1 MKKIKKVYIV
11 KYFSVFLI
19 ALNLTLTSCEDV
31 IDLDLRNAEPRIV
44 IEAVV
49 TNTTQPKTVKITK
62 TGDFYEPANY
72 ETVSNAF
79 VKIEDG
85 DGYSEVL
92 TEVQPG
98 VYYSESLGGDVNK
111 TYSITVAAED
121 KEYRA
126 ESHMNEPALIDSLT
140 LEKDTRPARGGGEV
154 QYILH
159 VHFTDNPDK
168 KDYARIIPNV
178 GGVKIPGFIVYDD
191 RLTNGNEIDFRIF
204 ITDKYQVKIGTK
216 IRVEMLTLDEPTY
229 LYFKTLNK
237 ASAANSGA
245 NQRGGSV
252 APANPES
259 NWDND
264 ALGYFGAYS
273 VVADSIVVEE

>member
-1 MKKIKKVYIV
+1 MKTLKKNYIEN
-11 KYFSVFLI
+11 FSVVLFV

-31 IDLDLRNAEPRIV
+31 IDLDLRNTEPRIV

-49 TNTTQPKTVKITK
+49 TNLDQPKTVKITK

-72 ETVSNAF
+72 ATVSNAF
-79 VKIEDG
+79 VEIKDENG
-85 DGYSEVL
+85 VSEIL

-98 VYYSESLGGDVNK
+98 VYYSESLGGDLNT
-111 TYSITVAAED
+111 TYSITVVAEEQ
-121 KEYRA
+121 EYHA
-126 ESHMNEPALIDSLT
+126 QSHMNEPLQIDSLT
-140 LEKDTRPARGGGEV
+140 VEKDTRPARGGGEI

-159 VHFTDNPDK
+159 VNFTDNPDK
-168 KDYARIIPNV
+168 RDYCRIVPYVDN
-178 GGVKIPGFIVYDD
+178 VKIPGFIVYDD

-204 ITDKYQVKIGTK
+204 ISDKYQVRIGST
-216 IRVEMLTLDEPTY
+216 IRVEMFTLDEPLY

-273 VVADSIVVEE
+273 VVADSVVVEE